1 MFNKLISEN
10 KLKYT
15 FTDKRKNHYIQQ
27 GGSLASQFLKV
38 YLLI

>member
-15 FTDKRKNHYIQQ
+15 FTDKRKNYYVQQ
-27 GGSLASQFLKV
+27 WR
-38 YLLI
+38 II